1 MNDSTMKK
9 KEEEATGGEEE
20 EKEATGGEEEVP
32 TWPTERRHREA
43 AADDRDLS
51 VSRPYNPVKTKAALV
66 GSRIRGF
73 DLTYKRNDLLDSVT
87 GDIIDPDNLLSDK
100 SFLATIENMNRELR
114 EEKGQ
119 IDDVESVIYKKMNFL
134 FKLINHKFSTHL
146 PDTILNKLR
155 DLLRSLGRTKEKRLK
170 IRTKLFKKYKNIK
183 NTNNKFNLCG
193 TKWMG
198 KWSEV
203 HTCATEDTSQSAG
216 EKNSLGGYTKK
227 HKNPFKVGGNAAGK
241 SV

>member
-1 MNDSTMKK
+1 
-9 KEEEATGGEEE
+9 
-20 EKEATGGEEEVP
+20 
-32 TWPTERRHREA
+32 
-43 AADDRDLS
+43 
-51 VSRPYNPVKTKAALV
+51 
-66 GSRIRGF
+66 
-73 DLTYKRNDLLDSVT
+73 
-87 GDIIDPDNLLSDK
+87 
-100 SFLATIENMNRELR
+100 
-114 EEKGQ
+114 
-119 IDDVESVIYKKMNFL
+119 MNFL

-227 HKNPFKVGGNAAGK
+227 HKKRTKKKRTKKKPKTKKHKGRNPKGVRPK
-241 SV
+241 RKR